1 MKKTRFALAVLAM
14 AALASCQQNEISFD
28 SLEKGDVGFYLR
40 GSMDTKADTRVAA
53 TVRGE
58 VFELGT
64 TESGQNFILEETI
77 TNLNAIAP
85 ETKGTPAYTENVV
98 ALYGGKFSVAVEDNS
113 GSIFD
118 KGGEFVYDSEK
129 KLYVRKYDGNMWK
142 KAPITFYMWMPG
154 ALNSAVTN
162 GINGLTFADGTIT
175 FDYDGSKLTTADKMQ
190 DLIFSART
198 FEGLASETNKGDDYY
213 DEDKGADVLFHHAL
227 TGVKFAVNPNSL
239 SGTTITGVTIT
250 GLKDKGHCVIT
261 PRPEEETGYKD
272 NKTVDYSSGDGVT
285 VVWSG
290 WDVASPAVSYSLGD
304 SFNGSTVNYN
314 ENGGYFGT
322 NQDNKYPA
330 SFAAGGS
337 NVNNL
342 NDSEATFTFWFVP
355 QEITDAVNLTITYT
369 EGESTTPQT
378 WDIPIGEYLAAKN
391 VIWKAGELRT
401 YVLKVDDVKVTITDQ
416 FTKSVKNNVQITNT
430 GNTDAYIRA
439 AIIGQWVDE
448 EEKPV
453 FGYTDF
459 KTGQIV
465 IIESWYEDYINAD
478 KYFGTFSGLAGY
490 AAGTGNE
497 NPTGAKTFNGW
508 TLETDGFY
516 YYETPVA
523 PGESPNKLFTSYT
536 VNDANIPTMAVGGRE
551 VDAQLL
557 IEISTQAVSAKKADG
572 SNYTRAEAWANA
584 KTKAQQ

>member
-1 MKKTRFALAVLAM
+1 MKKTRFAFAVLAL
-14 AALASCQQNEISFD
+14 AALASCQQNEISVD
-28 SLEKGDVGFYLR
+28 SLAKSDVGFYLR
-40 GSMDTKADTRVAA
+40 GSMETKANTGMV
-53 TVRGE
+53 TSIKGE
-58 VFELGT
+58 TFELGT

-98 ALYGGKFSVAVEDNS
+98 ALYGGKFSVAVENGS
-113 GSIFD
+113 GDIFD
-118 KGGEFVYDSEK
+118 KGGEFVYDSSK
-129 KLYVRKYDGNMWK
+129 KLYIRQYDGNMWK
-142 KAPITFYMWMPG
+142 DSPITFYMWMPG
-154 ALNSAVTN
+154 ALNTAVTN
-162 GINGLTFADGTIT
+162 GINGLLFADGTIS

-190 DLIFSART
+190 DLIFSARSFSGVGT
-198 FEGLASETNKGDDYY
+198 EDTEYNEET
-213 DEDKGADVLFHHAL
+213 GAEVLFHHAL
-227 TGVKFAVNPNSL
+227 TGVKFAVNPNSV
-239 SGTTITGVTIT
+239 SGVTIT
-250 GLKDKGHCVIT
+250 NVTISGLKDKGHCVIT

-272 NKTVDYSSGDGVT
+272 NKTADYSSSDGLT

-290 WDVASPAVSYSLGD
+290 WDAASPAVSYSLGNY
-304 SFNGSTVNYN
+304 NGTTVNYN
-314 ENGGYFGT
+314 ENGGQFGSNT
-322 NQDNKYPA
+322 ENIYPA

-355 QEITDAVNLTITYT
+355 QEITDAVNLTISYT
-369 EGESTTPQT
+369 ETGSTTVQT
-378 WDIPIGEYLAAKN
+378 WDIPIGEYLVAKN
-391 VIWKAGELRT
+391 VVWKAGELRT
-401 YVLKVDDVKVTITDQ
+401 YFIKVDDVKVTITDQ

-459 KTGQIV
+459 KTGEIV
-465 IIESWYEDYINAD
+465 IIESWYEDYINAG